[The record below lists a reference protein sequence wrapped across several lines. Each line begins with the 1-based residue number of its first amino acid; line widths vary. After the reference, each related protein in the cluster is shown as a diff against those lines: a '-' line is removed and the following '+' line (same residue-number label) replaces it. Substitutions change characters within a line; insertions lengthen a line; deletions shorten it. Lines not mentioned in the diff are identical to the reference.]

1 MKTNKQTKQSKQSQ
15 RPSPLYN
22 KLPKRVGRK
31 EFNRHIKPYLSVGSR
46 GPDTT
51 ISTYKI
57 FNHILYVL
65 HTGMQWYNLPM
76 GRDRV
81 KWQAIYYHHNHWSKD
96 GSYQRVFA
104 ASLVWLRDNDLLEL
118 FVMHGDGSNAVAKKG
133 GAVLATRVTS
143 TSGVKRS
150 ST

>member
-1 MKTNKQTKQSKQSQ
+1 MKTNKRNKKSQ

-22 KLPKRVGRK
+22 KLPKQVNRRD
-31 EFNRHIKPYLSVGSR
+31 FNRYIQPSLSVGKR
-46 GPDTT
+46 GPDTKV
-51 ISTYKI
+51 STYKI
-57 FNHILYVL
+57 FNHILKVL
-65 HTGMQWYNLPM
+65 HTGMQWYNLDT

-81 KWQAIYYHHNHWSKD
+81 SWQAVYYHHNHWSKD
-96 GSYQRVFA
+96 GSYQRVFE

-118 FVMHGDGSNAVAKKG
+118 FVLHGDGSNAVAKKG
-133 GAVLATRVTS
+133 GAALATRVTS